1 MNKKEINNLIN
12 EGYLIKVCLKSN
24 KKYDKMIL
32 KTYLKKQDENIVYP
46 IYYNH
51 IKNLLNKNQINFIDI
66 YNKVKLLRFSDLVNL
81 NIKSKNFTLNKEEIS
96 LLTMYKSIKK
106 MEYLEQD

>member
-32 KTYLKKQDENIVYP
+32 KTYLKKDNSIYS

-51 IKNLLNKNQINFIDI
+51 IKKLLNTEQIKFIEV
-66 YNKVKLLRFSDLVNL
+66 YNEVKLLSFSDLVNL
-81 NIKSKNFTLNKEEIS
+81 NIKSKNLTLNKKEMC